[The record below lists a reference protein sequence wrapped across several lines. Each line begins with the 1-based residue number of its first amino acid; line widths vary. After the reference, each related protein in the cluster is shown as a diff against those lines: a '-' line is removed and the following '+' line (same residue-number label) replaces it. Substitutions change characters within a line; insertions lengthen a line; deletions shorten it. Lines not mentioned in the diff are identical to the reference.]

1 MSAPNG
7 NIIVEYLR
15 NRPFGASTREVAR
28 FLNTTDENAHASMQ
42 LLESRGSV
50 LRGTGARLSAPWTL
64 ANTEITPPVFKAAET
79 LLAMQ
84 EHARRIA

>member
-7 NIIVEYLR
+7 NIIVEFLR
-15 NRPFGASTREVAR
+15 NHPLGASTREIAR
-28 FLNTTDENAHASMQ
+28 FLNTTDENAHASLR

-50 LRGTGARLSAPWTL
+50 LSGTGERLSAPWTL
-64 ANTEITPPVFKAAET
+64 ANTEITPAIFKAAET

-84 EHARRIA
+84 QAARVRL